1 MTHHMTNPEYPHLL
15 DFLSCTSIWIFMTS
29 SCLNIN
35 CINAPVGWEHCVLE
49 TGFFGKIEL
58 GPSVPGFDN
67 TGPLEREEVCLRLLL
82 CPYWA

>member
-1 MTHHMTNPEYPHLL
+1 
-15 DFLSCTSIWIFMTS
+15 MTS